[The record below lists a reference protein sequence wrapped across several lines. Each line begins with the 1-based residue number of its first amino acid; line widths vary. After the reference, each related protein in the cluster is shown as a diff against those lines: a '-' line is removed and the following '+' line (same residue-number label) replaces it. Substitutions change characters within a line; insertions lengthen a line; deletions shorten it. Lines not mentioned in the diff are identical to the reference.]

1 MYTPGPA
8 RQEEAREALGIE
20 LGVHAGALEAEAD
33 RYRETCGRS
42 IVQGLQATVEKATND
57 SALIHSEAT
66 P

>member
-8 RQEEAREALGIE
+8 RQEEAREALGID
-20 LGVHAGALEAEAD
+20 LDVHGGALEAD